1 MKKLL
6 FFTFALLIT
15 FVSSATSRNYYDES
29 DPVYKDVVEQKPE
42 FPGGDKELFKYV
54 QATIKYPTEAYEQK
68 IEGRVI
74 LQFVVEK
81 DGSISNVK
89 VVRHVHPLLDEEAVH
104 VIENMPKWEPGRQR
118 GKAVRVQC
126 TVPVSFKV
134 Q

>member
-29 DPVYKDVVEQKPE
+29 DPVYRDEEQKPE

-74 LQFVVEK
+74 VQFVVEK

-89 VVRHVHPLLDEEAVH
+89 VVRHVHPLLDEEAVR

-118 GKAVRVQC
+118 GKAVRVKY

>member
-15 FVSSATSRNYYDES
+15 FVSSATSQNYYDES
-29 DPVYKDVVEQKPE
+29 DPVYIDVEQKPE

-74 LQFVVEK
+74 VQFVVEK
-81 DGSISNVK
+81 DGSISDVK
-89 VVRHVHPLLDEEAVH
+89 VVRKIHPLLDAEAVR
-104 VIENMPKWEPGRQR
+104 VIENMPKWEPGTQR
-118 GKAVRVQC
+118 GKIVRVRYIL
-126 TVPVSFKV
+126 PISFKI
-134 Q
+134 